1 MRIALKVV
9 MIKWLIASY
18 IVVVLVFSAKAKAL
32 SLESNPALINFTH
45 PATISSEIEVQDP
58 LPEATKK
65 TLRQMN
71 IDSVLENSVG

>member
-1 MRIALKVV
+1 MCLALTLV

-18 IVVVLVFSAKAKAL
+18 IVIVLVFSAKAKAL
-32 SLESNPALINFTH
+32 SLDSNPALINFTH

-58 LPEATKK
+58 LPDSTQK
-65 TLRQMN
+65 TFRQMN